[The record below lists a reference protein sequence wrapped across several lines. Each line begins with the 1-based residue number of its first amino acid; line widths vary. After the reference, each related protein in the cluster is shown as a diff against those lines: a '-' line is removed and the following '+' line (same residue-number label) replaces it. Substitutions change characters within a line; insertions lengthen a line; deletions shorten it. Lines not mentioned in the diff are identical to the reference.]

1 MLQPVKDMDEFKR
14 IKEALRNKFEAER
27 TGEQHLFVEQSKLL
41 QPLIE
46 PLIATQQHT
55 VNAIRD
61 TAIMGEPVARR
72 SLGSPPLGEHLDV
85 DTASAHRASG
95 DERSECR
102 TPSVPAARS
111 EARVERARRAASP
124 AAPLVKIDLDSGLN
138 DIDIQNLQDM
148 NFELPSEVFE
158 NQQIEETLNKI
169 KTENRSIGQKLGKGS
184 DATDKEKE
192 IYRSWKETLSTYKQK
207 IQGLEGA
214 KQFVGKGVDVIFY
227 PSIDDLCMK
236 LAEFDAAKQAGNTG
250 LDNRINSVL
259 DELLRTQ
266 AISKDVYD
274 DLYKIIFL

>member
-85 DTASAHRASG
+85 DTASAHRP
-95 DERSECR
+95 

-111 EARVERARRAASP
+111 EARVGRALRAASP

-148 NFELPSEVFE
+148 NFELPSEVFK
-158 NQQIEETLNKI
+158 NQQIVETLTKI
-169 KTENRSIGQKLGKGS
+169 KTENRSIGQNLGKGS

-214 KQFVGKGVDVIFY
+214 KQFVGEGVDVIFY